1 MNILK
6 QFNLDGKVAIV
17 TGASRGLGRG
27 MALALAQ
34 AGADIVGVGISDM
47 SALKTEIEALGKKFL
62 GISADLTDSN
72 CVADITAQA
81 KAEFGKIDIL
91 VNNAGTIRRNDFLDF
106 SEKDWDDVMDLNLKT
121 MFFLSQAVTKEFIAQ
136 NVDGEKQGG
145 KIINIASML
154 SFQGGLRVPSYT
166 SSKSGVKGMTMSLA
180 NELAKHNINVNA
192 IAPGYMAT
200 DNTEQL
206 RADEKRNSE
215 ILGRIPAE
223 RWGEPSDLG
232 GAVVFLAS
240 SASNYVSGHTLAV
253 DGGWL
258 GR

>member
-1 MNILK
+1 MNILE
-6 QFNLDGKVAIV
+6 QFNLNGKVAIV

-27 MALALAQ
+27 MAIALAQ
-34 AGADIVGVGISDM
+34 AGANIVGVGISDM
-47 SALKTEIEALGKKFL
+47 SLLKSDIESMGKQFL
-62 GISADLTDSN
+62 AIKADLTN
-72 CVADITAQA
+72 CACVNDIVAEA
-81 KAEFGKIDIL
+81 KLVMGQVDIL

-136 NVDGEKQGG
+136 NTDGEKQGG

-180 NELAKHNINVNA
+180 NELAQHNINVNA

-206 RADEKRNSE
+206 RNDEQRNSE
-215 ILGRIPAE
+215 ILARIPAQ
-223 RWGEPSDLG
+223 RWGEPSDLA

-240 SASNYVSGHTLAV
+240 SAANYISGHTLAV